1 MSEECYSFLE
11 LICHTILITNK
22 MTMYFL
28 LKEAQMDDVWEDYF
42 FYVDDAEG
50 HR

>member
-1 MSEECYSFLE
+1 MLFIFEGNLSHYFDYKLNDSV
-11 LICHTILITNK
+11 
-22 MTMYFL
+22 FL

-42 FYVDDAEG
+42 FCVDDAEG